1 MRSAR
6 YSDSDMGA
14 GSVAFLVVVLL
25 ILLIYLTVKAINLI
39 VRAFC
44 KRPKHKALWTA
55 LISVAVSMLLTL
67 LTHGNAITVM
77 LTCISVLVLLLTT
90 YIIDVY
96 YDNLFQKPPE
106 TLVNTVLHNSWWD
119 MGDSVAA

>member
-1 MRSAR
+1 
-6 YSDSDMGA
+6 MGA
-14 GSVAFLVVVLL
+14 GSVAFLVAVML

-55 LISVAVSMLLTL
+55 LISVAVSLLLTL
-67 LTHGNAITVM
+67 LTRGNVIAVM
-77 LTCISVLVLLLTT
+77 LTCISVLALLLTA

-106 TLVNTVLHNSWWD
+106 SLVSSVLHNSWWD
-119 MGDSVAA
+119 MGDKLVA